1 MRKITITSVLV
12 FTLIVTTFPI
22 AYAKK
27 EYTTSFNN
35 TYGTSGTDKG
45 TSLGSCITC
54 HKQID
59 GKGGENNYGT
69 AYKNS
74 GHLPHRLC

>member
-1 MRKITITSVLV
+1 MKKIIITLFVV
-12 FTLIVTTFPI
+12 FVITVSTFHT

-27 EYTTSFNN
+27 EYTTFFNN

-45 TSLGSCITC
+45 TTLGSCITC

-69 AYKNS
+69 AYKIAATIS
-74 GHLPHRLC
+74 